1 MQRQTGSVTPTPIQ
15 IAVIGDANVELVLP
29 QLEGMPSFGEEVLV
43 PMMTLRPAGS
53 AANFA
58 LCTASLGVNTGFAG
72 RLAVDRFGESVLR
85 AFRET
90 GVNTQWL
97 RLAENEATG
106 LSLVLVREDG
116 ERAFITYQGTNANV
130 KLDDVQAILEAKPPP
145 RWLHLAGYHL
155 LERLRGKDA
164 IRLLDQ
170 AQENG
175 ITTSLDTGWDP
186 LGWKS
191 ETLSDVKSLLEFVDV
206 FFPNAAE
213 VTAITGEKSA
223 HRGAQ
228 SLIKK
233 GATSVVVKLGAKGSQ
248 LVTQK
253 DTRKIPAFEVPVI
266 DTTAAGDAFNAGF
279 AVSMLQG
286 SSLVHATIF
295 ATAVAA
301 LRVSRKPSQSLFPNL
316 QETTAFLMRHR
327 PLDT

>member
-1 MQRQTGSVTPTPIQ
+1 MQRQTGSVTPAPIQ
-15 IAVIGDANVELVLP
+15 IVAIGDANVELVFP
-29 QLEGMPSFGEEVLV
+29 QLKEMPVFGQEVLV
-43 PMMTLRPAGS
+43 PNMTFRPAGS

-58 LCTASLGVNTGFAG
+58 LCAASLGVNTGFAG

-97 RLAENEATG
+97 RLVEKETTG

-130 KLDDVQAILEAKPPP
+130 ALDDVQPVFKAKPPP
-145 RWLHLAGYHL
+145 RWLHLAGYYL

-164 IRLLDQ
+164 IWLLEK
-170 AQENG
+170 AQQKG

-186 LGWKS
+186 RGWTA
-191 ETLSDVKSLLEFVDV
+191 ETLTDIQNLLEFVDI
-206 FFPNAAE
+206 FFPNEAE
-213 VTAITGEKSA
+213 VTAITGEKNVLK
-223 HRGAQ
+223 GAQ
-228 SLIKK
+228 VLMKM
-233 GATSVVVKLGAKGSQ
+233 GATSIVVKLGSKGSQ

-301 LRVSRKPSQSLFPNL
+301 LRVSRQPSQSLFPNL